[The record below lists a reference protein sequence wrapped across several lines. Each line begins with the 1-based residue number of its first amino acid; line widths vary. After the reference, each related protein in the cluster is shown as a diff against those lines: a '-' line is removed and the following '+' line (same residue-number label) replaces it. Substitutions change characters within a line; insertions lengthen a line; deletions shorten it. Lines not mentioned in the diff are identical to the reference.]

1 LFQVLDPFAGRA
13 LSSPHEAASAA
24 APLQYPNRRKTLSSP
39 PYPISGDA
47 GVGSLQ
53 PPRTHPAE
61 FQRLDP
67 AALERLRNLTGVSA
81 TASDVLDELGLAL
94 ALPASLIPLRTAPKL
109 VVGQA
114 LTVRYLPERRSG
126 SHPEL
131 RVSPSRMAHHT
142 VFALAQPGDVVV
154 VEGCGTPDVSLLGG
168 MAASSAVRAGVAACV
183 VDGGI
188 RDVEQVRSSGLSVWS
203 RSVTP
208 RTGKWRVEAVAINEP
223 IACGAVQVH
232 PGDLV
237 IADETGICFF
247 PVEVSARAIE
257 RLVEVGA
264 EEEQAVGSAGADH
277 ARR

>member
-1 LFQVLDPFAGRA
+1 VSNAR
-13 LSSPHEAASAA
+13 
-24 APLQYPNRRKTLSSP
+24 
-39 PYPISGDA
+39 YPITGDA

-53 PPRTHPAE
+53 PRRTQPAD
-61 FQRLDP
+61 FRRLSP
-67 AALERLRNLTGVSA
+67 AALDRLRKLTGVSA

-94 ALPASLIPLRTAPKL
+94 AVPASALPLRTPPRL
-109 VVGQA
+109 IVGQA
-114 LTVRYLPERRSG
+114 LTVRYLPERRAPA
-126 SHPEL
+126 HPEL
-131 RVSPSRMAHHT
+131 RGSPSRMAHHT

-154 VEGCGTPDVSLLGG
+154 VEGAGVPDVSLLGG
-168 MAASSAVRAGVAACV
+168 MAADSATRAGVAACI

-208 RTGKWRVEAVAINEP
+208 RTGKWRVEAVGINEP
-223 IACGAVQVH
+223 IACGKVQVH

-247 PVEVSARAIE
+247 PLDVAEKAVE

-264 EEEQAVGSAGADH
+264 EEERVLRSSDAGH
-277 ARR
+277 APA